1 MPPDINNPTEF
12 LLSVMESQ
20 AEVETFDGLKRLE
33 HGLQC
38 AMNAERDGASPAL
51 ITTSLLHDIGSILRA
66 DYPELVGDTERGHEE
81 IGADFLSHF
90 FGPDVTAPVA
100 LHVLAKRHLIAQQP
114 GYADKLNP
122 VSVASLEKQ
131 GLPLTSAESKKF
143 LDNEFAANSLLLR
156 HWDEDAKR
164 PGAETPSLAH
174 FRQHLESCLRTDG

>member
-1 MPPDINNPTEF
+1 MPHDISNPTEF
-12 LLSVMESQ
+12 LLSVMQDQ
-20 AEVETFDGLKRLE
+20 AEVETLDGLNRLE

-38 AMNAERDGASPAL
+38 AMNAERDDASPSL
-51 ITTSLLHDIGSILRA
+51 ITASLFHGIGSILRA
-66 DYPELVGDTERGHEE
+66 EYPELAGDTERGHEE

-131 GLPLTSAESKKF
+131 GHPLTSAESERF
-143 LDNEFAANSLLLR
+143 LDNEFAADSLLLR
-156 HWDEDAKR
+156 H
-164 PGAETPSLAH
+164 
-174 FRQHLESCLRTDG
+174 